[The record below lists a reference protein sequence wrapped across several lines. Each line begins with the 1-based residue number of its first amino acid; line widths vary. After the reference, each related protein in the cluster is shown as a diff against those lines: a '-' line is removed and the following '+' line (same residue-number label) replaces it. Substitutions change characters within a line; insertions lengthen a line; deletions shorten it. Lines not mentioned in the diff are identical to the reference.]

1 MKSDPTTM
9 AEGDEG
15 HPSADA
21 IVDLY
26 ERHARAWT
34 CIRAASNFVER
45 PWIQRFAA
53 LLPSGGTVLDI
64 GCGTGE
70 PIGRFLADSGFAVT
84 GVDASA
90 PLIETARVA
99 LPAQAWFVGDMRA
112 LELGRRFDGLIAW
125 HSFFHLPREDQR
137 SMFGVFERHANPSSV
152 LMFTSGPRAGVVLG
166 DFEGEPLH
174 HASLDPEEYVE
185 LLEAHGFSVI
195 EHVSEDPD
203 TQGATVWL
211 AKRRP

>member
-1 MKSDPTTM
+1 MKSYPV
-9 AEGDEG
+9 AGRDEG

-26 ERHARAWT
+26 HRHAEAWT
-34 CIRAASNFVER
+34 RSRAASEFVER

-53 LLPSGGTVLDI
+53 LLPPGGDVLDI

-70 PIGRFLADSGFAVT
+70 PIGRFLADGGLAVT

-90 PLIETARVA
+90 PLIETARAA
-99 LPAQAWFVGDMRA
+99 LPTHTWLVGDMRA

-125 HSFFHLPREDQR
+125 HSFFHLPGEDQR
-137 SMFGVFERHANPSSV
+137 SMFGVFERHAEASSV

-174 HASLDPEEYVE
+174 HASLDPQEYVD
-185 LLEAHGFSVI
+185 LLEAHGFAVI
-195 EHVSEDPD
+195 DHIAEDPD